1 MNRLAILLLALLST
15 CLPLPAAAVP
25 TADQINLDIGTP
37 PVIAV
42 RHSLAQRQSRLT
54 RFYEAGIM
62 GLDING
68 MVKVRDQERLSQQH
82 LSVQQAAG
90 KTIDQENP
98 DRNSLIY
105 AIAEAHGG
113 KEAVPVVREMMAKRW
128 REQFKSGWWLQDEK
142 GVWHQKP

>member
-1 MNRLAILLLALLST
+1 MKRFLLS
-15 CLPLPAAAVP
+15 LAAASLLSLPAVAAP
-25 TADQINLDIGTP
+25 PAANQINLDIGTP

-42 RHSLAQRQSRLT
+42 RHSLAQRQSRLI
-54 RFYEAGIM
+54 RFFDAGIM

-68 MVKVRDQERLSQQH
+68 MVKVRDEERLSRQH
-82 LSVQQAAG
+82 LTVRQAAG

-98 DRNSLIY
+98 DRMSLIY

-128 REQFKSGWWLQDEK
+128 RDQFKSGWWLEDEK

>member
-1 MNRLAILLLALLST
+1 MKRSLLVL
-15 CLPLPAAAVP
+15 AAAALIASP
-25 TADQINLDIGTP
+25 TYAATPTPDKINLDIGTP

-42 RHSLAQRQSRLT
+42 KHALAQRQSRLI

-68 MVKVRDQERLSQQH
+68 MVKVRDQERLSRQN
-82 LSVQQAAG
+82 LAVQQAAG

-128 REQFKSGWWLQDEK
+128 REQFKSGWWMEDEK
-142 GVWHQKP
+142 GNWFQKP

>member
-1 MNRLAILLLALLST
+1 MKRILLALAT
-15 CLPLPAAAVP
+15 AATLVSP
-25 TADQINLDIGTP
+25 TYAAPPTPDQINLDIGTP
-37 PVIAV
+37 PVIALK
-42 RHSLAQRQSRLT
+42 HALTQRQSRLI

-68 MVKVRDQERLSQQH
+68 MVKVRDQERLNRQH
-82 LSVQQAAG
+82 LAVQQAAG

-105 AIAEAHGG
+105 AIAESHGG

-128 REQFKSGWWLQDEK
+128 REQFKSGWWLEDEK
-142 GVWHQKP
+142 GNWFQKP

>member
-1 MNRLAILLLALLST
+1 MKRLLLALAAAISLTS
-15 CLPLPAAAVP
+15 LPALAAPP
-25 TADQINLDIGTP
+25 TPSQINLDIGTP

-42 RHSLAQRQSRLT
+42 RHSLAQRQSRLI
-54 RFYEAGIM
+54 RFFDAGIM

-68 MVKVRDQERLSQQH
+68 MVKVRDQERLSRQH

-98 DRNSLIY
+98 DRMSLIY

-113 KEAVPVVREMMAKRW
+113 KEAIPVVKEMMAKRW
-128 REQFKSGWWLQDEK
+128 REQFKSGWWMEDEH
-142 GVWHQKP
+142 GNWIRKP

>member
-1 MNRLAILLLALLST
+1 MKRFLLS
-15 CLPLPAAAVP
+15 LAAASLISLPAFAAAP
-25 TADQINLDIGTP
+25 TPEQINLDIGTP

-42 RHSLAQRQSRLT
+42 RHSLAQRQSRLI
-54 RFYEAGIM
+54 RFFDAGIM

-68 MVKVRDQERLSQQH
+68 MVKVRDQERLSRQH
-82 LSVQQAAG
+82 LNVQQAAG

-128 REQFKSGWWLQDEK
+128 REQFKSGWWLEDEK

>member
-1 MNRLAILLLALLST
+1 MKRILLALAAAASLMT
-15 CLPLPAAAVP
+15 LPAAAAAP
-25 TADQINLDIGTP
+25 TPEQINLDIGTP

-42 RHSLAQRQSRLT
+42 KHSLAQRQSRLI
-54 RFYEAGIM
+54 RFYDAGIM

-68 MVKVRDQERLSQQH
+68 MVKVRDQERLNRQH

-98 DRNSLIY
+98 DRMSLIY

-113 KEAVPVVREMMAKRW
+113 KDAVPVVREMMAKRW
-128 REQFKSGWWLQDEK
+128 RAQFKSGWWLEDEN

>member
-1 MNRLAILLLALLST
+1 
-15 CLPLPAAAVP
+15 
-25 TADQINLDIGTP
+25 
-37 PVIAV
+37 VIAV

>member
-1 MNRLAILLLALLST
+1 MKRILLALAAAASLMT
-15 CLPLPAAAVP
+15 LPAAAAAP
-25 TADQINLDIGTP
+25 TPDQINLDIGTP

-42 RHSLAQRQSRLT
+42 KHSLAQRQSRLI
-54 RFYEAGIM
+54 RFYDTGIM

-68 MVKVRDQERLSQQH
+68 MVKVRDQERLNRQH

-98 DRNSLIY
+98 DRMSLIY

-113 KEAVPVVREMMAKRW
+113 KDAVPVVREMMAKRW
-128 REQFKSGWWLQDEK
+128 RAQFKSGWWLEDEN